1 MCVSFASVEMGGKNV
16 QKQNTHF
23 GWRQI
28 KIGTKEGHGILF
40 FPFRKRVLS
49 PGMVKDSESKEKK
62 AVRTLFLTPPFP
74 GFMIKVFFNLLDD
87 LIKCFLF

>member
-1 MCVSFASVEMGGKNV
+1 MEMGGKNV

-40 FPFRKRVLS
+40 FPFQKRVRS

-62 AVRTLFLTPPFP
+62 KMSESFPPPFWVHDK
-74 GFMIKVFFNLLDD
+74 GFF
-87 LIKCFLF
+87 